1 MIIKRCEWLSK
12 SAQEAV
18 LFVGNENYECA
29 VFLQPC
35 SAKVD
40 DSLVEPLLA
49 INVKGIAKIDG
60 NFQVA
65 IDRQGASFAHDV
77 VAEVIDS
84 KARLVSVDS
93 IIIELDDPLPGDINS
108 GDVIQFSCGRLDVI
122 A

>member
-29 VFLQPC
+29 AFSQPC

-65 IDRQGASFAHDV
+65 IDRQGASLAHDV
-77 VAEVIDS
+77 IAEVIDS